1 MAREKIS
8 TLEKALRE
16 EVEACMDCFDM
27 PIDKKKAKEIA
38 KHLMYDKQNN
48 DLWDRLNERIAAY
61 LNDIGI
67 L

>member
-27 PIDKKKAKEIA
+27 PVDKKKAKEIA
-38 KHLMYDKQNN
+38 KHLLNDKKNN
-48 DLWDRLNERIAAY
+48 YLWDRLNERIEEY
-61 LNDIGI
+61 LNDKGI